1 MSEYRELVVTKED
14 YLEFL
19 AQRLRLQGSCQHEI
33 EKVGFPFLFASGSE
47 MLRTY
52 ILGTSEFTT
61 TLPDRYRL
69 PDRGFIWY
77 LFSQS
82 VRDIQIMPDKMIIKY
97 ELQDEY
103 RKTFKQF
110 YLKRSGPAKRSLGQ
124 PVLCRIT
131 PPNQQAA
138 DHWGINWA

>member
-19 AQRLRLQGSCQHEI
+19 AQRLRLQGYCQREI
-33 EKVGFPFLFASGSE
+33 ENVSFPFLFASGSE

-52 ILGTSEFTT
+52 ILGNSEFTT
-61 TLPDRYRL
+61 SLPDRYRL

-82 VRDIQIMPDKMIIKY
+82 VKEIQIMPDRMVIKY
-97 ELQDEY
+97 ELQDDY
-103 RKTFKQF
+103 RKPFKQF
-110 YLKRSGPAKRSLGQ
+110 YL
-124 PVLCRIT
+124 
-131 PPNQQAA
+131 
-138 DHWGINWA
+138 

>member
-1 MSEYRELVVTKED
+1 LSKNCELVITKED

-19 AQRLRLQGSCQHEI
+19 AQRLRLRGSCQREI
-33 EKVGFPFLFASGSE
+33 EDVSFPFLFASGSE

-52 ILGTSEFTT
+52 IMGMSEFTS

-77 LFSQS
+77 LFTQA
-82 VRDIQIMPDKMIIKY
+82 VKEIQIMPDLMIIKY

-103 RKTFKQF
+103 RKPFRQF
-110 YLKRSGPAKRSLGQ
+110 YL
-124 PVLCRIT
+124 
-131 PPNQQAA
+131 
-138 DHWGINWA
+138 

>member
-1 MSEYRELVVTKED
+1 MSEICELVINKED

-19 AQRLRLQGSCQHEI
+19 AQRLRLRGSCQREI
-33 EKVGFPFLFASGSE
+33 ESVSFPFLFASGSE

-52 ILGTSEFTT
+52 ILGTSEFTS
-61 TLPDRYRL
+61 TLPDRYKL

-82 VRDIQIMPDKMIIKY
+82 VKEIQIMPDQMIIKY

-103 RKTFKQF
+103 RKPFKQF
-110 YLKRSGPAKRSLGQ
+110 YL
-124 PVLCRIT
+124 
-131 PPNQQAA
+131 
-138 DHWGINWA
+138 

>member
-1 MSEYRELVVTKED
+1 MHVGGDCILSESRELVVSKED

-19 AQRLRLQGSCQHEI
+19 AQRLRLRGSSQHEI
-33 EKVGFPFLFASGSE
+33 DSVSFPFLFSSGSE

-52 ILGTSEFTT
+52 ILGESEFTSG
-61 TLPDRYRL
+61 LPDRYRL

-82 VRDIQIMPDKMIIKY
+82 VKEIQIMPDKMIIKY

-103 RKTFKQF
+103 RKPFKQF
-110 YLKRSGPAKRSLGQ
+110 YL
-124 PVLCRIT
+124 
-131 PPNQQAA
+131 
-138 DHWGINWA
+138 

>member
-1 MSEYRELVVTKED
+1 MSEYRELVITKDD

-19 AQRLRLQGSCQHEI
+19 AQRLRLQGYCQREI
-33 EKVGFPFLFASGSE
+33 ENVSFPFLFASGSE

-52 ILGTSEFTT
+52 ILGNCQFTT

-82 VRDIQIMPDKMIIKY
+82 VKEIQIMPDKMVIKY

-103 RKTFKQF
+103 RKPFKQF
-110 YLKRSGPAKRSLGQ
+110 YL
-124 PVLCRIT
+124 
-131 PPNQQAA
+131 
-138 DHWGINWA
+138 

>member
-19 AQRLRLQGSCQHEI
+19 AQRLRLQGSCQREI
-33 EKVGFPFLFASGSE
+33 ENVSFPFLFASGSE

-52 ILGTSEFTT
+52 ILGITEFTT

-69 PDRGFIWY
+69 PDRGFIWF
-77 LFSQS
+77 LFTQS
-82 VRDIQIMPDKMIIKY
+82 VREIHIMPDKIIIKY

-103 RKTFKQF
+103 RKPFKQF
-110 YLKRSGPAKRSLGQ
+110 YL
-124 PVLCRIT
+124 
-131 PPNQQAA
+131 
-138 DHWGINWA
+138 